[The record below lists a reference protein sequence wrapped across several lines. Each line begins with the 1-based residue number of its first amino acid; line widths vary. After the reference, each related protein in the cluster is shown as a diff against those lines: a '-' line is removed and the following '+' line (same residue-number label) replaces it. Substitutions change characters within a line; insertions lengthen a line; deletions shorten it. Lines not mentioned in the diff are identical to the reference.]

1 MHTKKLSETFS
12 GKLFLRVK
20 QFKIVLLFKIN
31 YKSAYL
37 YKGREIQPER
47 GVWNR
52 IFAAVFSDKDL
63 E

>member
-12 GKLFLRVK
+12 GKLFLRV
-20 QFKIVLLFKIN
+20 KIVLLFKIN

-37 YKGREIQPER
+37 YKGREIQPKR

-52 IFAAVFSDKDL
+52 IFAAVFPDKDL

>member
-1 MHTKKLSETFS
+1 MRTKKLSETFS

-20 QFKIVLLFKIN
+20 IVLLFKIN
-31 YKSAYL
+31 YESTYL
-37 YKGREIQPER
+37 YKGREIQPKR
-47 GVWNR
+47 SVWNR